1 MVYITGDIHGS
12 PRRLKLF
19 FLAPNGQGGTQEPR
33 DIVIILG
40 DAGFNY
46 SGDEQDRAAK
56 AVLHRYGNRTEYL
69 CIHGNHEMRPQ
80 GIPSYHE
87 REWHGGIVYVE
98 NEFPNLL
105 FAKDGEVYE
114 IGGRKCLV
122 IGGAYSVDK
131 EYRLLRGAPW
141 FADEQPD
148 TETKARVEA
157 QLRARDYRIDAVL
170 SHTCPRKYE
179 PVEAFLGGFDQ
190 SLVDKSTEDWL
201 DEIEERLTYKRWY
214 CGHYHIEKSIDHV
227 RFLYES
233 VVEFSVPD

>member
-19 FLAPNGQGGTQEPR
+19 FLAPNGQGGAQEPG
-33 DIVIILG
+33 DIMIILG

-46 SGDEQDRAAK
+46 SGDEDDRAAK

-69 CIHGNHEMRPQ
+69 CVHGNHEMRPQ

-98 NEFPNLL
+98 DEFPNLL

-131 EYRLLRGAPW
+131 EYRLLAGAPW

-148 TETKARVEA
+148 ARIKSRVEA
-157 QLRARDYRIDAVL
+157 QLRARAYRIDAVL

-179 PVEAFLGGFDQ
+179 PVEAFLGGLDQ
-190 SLVDKSTEDWL
+190 SLIDKSTEDWL

-214 CGHYHIEKSIDHV
+214 CGHYHIEKSIDRL
-227 RFLYES
+227 RFLYEDI
-233 VVEFSVPD
+233 VEFAVPD